1 MAYHLGKAYGRLAMP
16 LLPLLALAAI
26 NTGDDLLAVCTA
38 PERERVACSAMVT
51 GVAYGAIFGA
61 GEAHQKVLCVHPGIR
76 PADLTE
82 AVRKYLDAHPELRSK
97 PAPLLVYRALKEIL
111 PCPQG

>member
-1 MAYHLGKAYGRLAMP
+1 MP
-16 LLPLLALAAI
+16 LLPLLALTAI

-51 GVAYGAIFGA
+51 GVAYGAIIGA
-61 GEAHQKVLCVHPGIR
+61 ADAHQKVLCVRPGIR
-76 PADLTE
+76 PADLIE

-97 PAPLLVYRALKEIL
+97 PAPLLVYHALKEVL